1 MKNTKNTTLVILTL
15 TAAFF
20 VGCNEQKSAIE
31 SRNEATKDEIDNRKV
46 AVDAAAKE
54 ATKQTEIEA
63 SVDKARIEA
72 KKDAAQAQL
81 DADKKKADAQAA
93 LEKAKVDAEK
103 K

>member
-1 MKNTKNTTLVILTL
+1 MKNTTLVIVTL
-15 TAAFF
+15 TAAACF

-31 SRNEATKDEIDNRKV
+31 SRNKATKDEIDNRKV